1 MSQDQRLPAPEPLR
15 ILSGGEITIEGRM
28 PWSSNGT
35 FLVTVALDG
44 AEHAAIYKPHRGERP
59 LWDFPEGLFLRE
71 VAAYE
76 LSAALG
82 WSVVPETVLRDDAP
96 LGVGSLQWFVDAD
109 FEQHYFTLVDDPQ
122 WHDDLRRMAVFDLI
136 ANNADRKSGHCLVA
150 DGQIWGIDNGL
161 CFHVEPK
168 LRTVIWDFG
177 GEPIPEDLR
186 ADAARLATNPPA
198 ALHALLNDEEIHVMA
213 GRAAAVAR
221 LSTFPDPGAD
231 RRPYP
236 WPLV

>member
-1 MSQDQRLPAPEPLR
+1 
-15 ILSGGEITIEGRM
+15 M

-35 FLVTVALDG
+35 FLVSLALDG
-44 AEHAAIYKPHRGERP
+44 EEHAAIYKPHRGERP

-76 LSAALG
+76 LSVALG
-82 WSVVPETVLRDDAP
+82 WDIVPETVLRDDAP
-96 LGVGSLQWFVDAD
+96 LGLGSLQWFVDAD
-109 FEQHYFTLVDDPQ
+109 FEQHYFTLVEDSR
-122 WHDDLRRMAVFDLI
+122 WHDELRRMAVFDLI

-150 DGQIWGIDNGL
+150 GEHLWGIDHGL

-177 GEPIPEDLR
+177 GQPIPADLR
-186 ADAARLATNPPA
+186 ADAARVAADPPE
-198 ALHALLNDEEIHVMA
+198 ALHQLLNDAEVEGLA
-213 GRAAAVAR
+213 ARAAAVSR
-221 LSTFPDPGAD
+221 LASFPDPGTD

>member
-1 MSQDQRLPAPEPLR
+1 
-15 ILSGGEITIEGRM
+15 M

-35 FLVTVALDG
+35 FLVSLALDG
-44 AEHAAIYKPHRGERP
+44 EAHAAIYKPHRGERP

-76 LSAALG
+76 LSVALG
-82 WSVVPETVLRDDAP
+82 WDVVPETVLRDDAP
-96 LGVGSLQWFVDAD
+96 LGLGSLQWFVDAD
-109 FEQHYFTLVDDPQ
+109 FEQHYFTLVEDPR
-122 WHDDLRRMAVFDLI
+122 WHDELRRMAVFDLI

-150 DGQIWGIDNGL
+150 GDHLWGIDHGL

-177 GEPIPEDLR
+177 GQPIPADLR
-186 ADAARLATNPPA
+186 ADAARVAADPPE
-198 ALHALLNDEEIHVMA
+198 ALHQLLNDAEVEVLA
-213 GRAAAVAR
+213 ARAAAVSR
-221 LSTFPDPGAD
+221 LTSFPDPGTD

>member
-1 MSQDQRLPAPEPLR
+1 
-15 ILSGGEITIEGRM
+15 M

-35 FLVTVALDG
+35 FLVSLALDG
-44 AEHAAIYKPHRGERP
+44 EEHAAIYKPHRGERP

-76 LSAALG
+76 LSVALG
-82 WSVVPETVLRDDAP
+82 WDVVPETVLRDDAP
-96 LGVGSLQWFVDAD
+96 LGLGSLQWFVDAD
-109 FEQHYFTLVDDPQ
+109 FEQHYFTLVEDPR
-122 WHDDLRRMAVFDLI
+122 WHDELRRMAVFDLI

-150 DGQIWGIDNGL
+150 GDHLWGIDHGL

-177 GEPIPEDLR
+177 GQPIPADLR
-186 ADAARLATNPPA
+186 ADAARVAAHPPD
-198 ALHALLNDEEIHVMA
+198 ALHQLLNDAEVEVLA
-213 GRAAAVAR
+213 ARAAAVSR
-221 LSTFPDPGAD
+221 LVSFPDPGSD
-231 RRPYP
+231 HRPYP

>member
-1 MSQDQRLPAPEPLR
+1 
-15 ILSGGEITIEGRM
+15 M

-35 FLVTVALDG
+35 FLVSLALDG
-44 AEHAAIYKPHRGERP
+44 EEHAAIYKPHRGERP

-76 LSAALG
+76 LSVALG
-82 WSVVPETVLRDDAP
+82 WDVVPETVLREDAP
-96 LGVGSLQWFVDAD
+96 LGLGSLQWFVDAD
-109 FEQHYFTLVDDPQ
+109 FEQHYFTLVEDPR
-122 WHDDLRRMAVFDLI
+122 WHDELRRMAVFDLI

-150 DGQIWGIDNGL
+150 GDHLWGIDHGL

-177 GEPIPEDLR
+177 GQPIPADLK
-186 ADAARLATNPPA
+186 ADAARVAAHPPE
-198 ALHALLNDEEIHVMA
+198 ALHQLLNDAEVEVLA
-213 GRAAAVAR
+213 ARAAAVSR
-221 LSTFPDPGAD
+221 LASFPDPGTD

>member
-1 MSQDQRLPAPEPLR
+1 
-15 ILSGGEITIEGRM
+15 M

-35 FLVTVALDG
+35 FLVTVSLDG
-44 AEHAAIYKPHRGERP
+44 EEHAAIYKPHRGERP

-76 LSAALG
+76 LSVALG
-82 WSVVPETVLRDDAP
+82 WDVVPETVLRDDAP
-96 LGVGSLQWFVDAD
+96 LGLGSLQWFVDAD
-109 FEQHYFTLVDDPQ
+109 FEQHYFTLVEDSR

-150 DGQIWGIDNGL
+150 GEHLWGIDHGL

-177 GEPIPEDLR
+177 GQPIPAELR
-186 ADAARLATNPPA
+186 ADAARVAAHPPA
-198 ALHALLNDEEIHVMA
+198 ALHQLLNDAEVEVLA
-213 GRAAAVAR
+213 ARAAAVSR
-221 LSTFPDPGAD
+221 LSSFPDPGTD